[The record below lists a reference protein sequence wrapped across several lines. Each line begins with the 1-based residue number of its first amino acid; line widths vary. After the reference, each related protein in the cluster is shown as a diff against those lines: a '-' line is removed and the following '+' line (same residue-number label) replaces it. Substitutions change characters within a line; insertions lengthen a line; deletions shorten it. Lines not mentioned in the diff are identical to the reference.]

1 MIVEYLT
8 QNVSR
13 LRDVAERNN
22 CVLKAT
28 FGIPAT
34 DRELQDLEAFLGVS
48 PPRSLVDLL
57 AVHNGVSLEM
67 FRAPHVLPQ
76 VDFFSYNTLIL
87 HGTRELI
94 SRTEDLRGFI
104 DTDLEV
110 ERERAWRCLEFA
122 SNDQPT
128 NRIIYYLGTSEPRS
142 ERAVFHAHLDTNE
155 WISKLSD
162 PDRYSIAASIDD
174 FVERSIESM
183 LRAETFYY
191 WSTSARKLWPR

>member
-1 MIVEYLT
+1 M
-8 QNVSR
+8 
-13 LRDVAERNN
+13 
-22 CVLKAT
+22 

-34 DRELQDLEAFLGVS
+34 DRELQDLEAFLGVP

-67 FRAPHVLPQ
+67 FKAPHVLPQ
-76 VDFFSYNTLIL
+76 VDFFSYNTLNI

-128 NRIIYYLGTSEPRS
+128 NRIIYYLGASEARS
-142 ERAVFHAHLDTNE
+142 DCAVFNAHLDTNE
-155 WISKLSD
+155 WIGNLSD
-162 PDRYSIAASIDD
+162 PDRYAIAASIDD

-183 LRAETFYY
+183 IRAETFYY